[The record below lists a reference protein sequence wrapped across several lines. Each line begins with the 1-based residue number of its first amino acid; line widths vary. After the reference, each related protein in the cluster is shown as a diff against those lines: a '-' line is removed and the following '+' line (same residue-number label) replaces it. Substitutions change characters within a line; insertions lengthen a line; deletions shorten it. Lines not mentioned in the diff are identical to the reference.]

1 MGILFLI
8 KTKMGFT
15 AEDLQ
20 ACETF
25 LNENQFLSGK
35 DLPGADDMGV
45 LEGLNANGTIPDFE
59 AYPNV
64 FGWFWTLNAL
74 NAPCRALYNVASKAD
89 APKKGGKPEKKEEK
103 PEKKEEKPAPAPV
116 AADDDEDSFDPFA
129 DETEEDK
136 AAEEEAEKTRK
147 LAEEKSKKTK
157 KVVIAKS
164 LVTFDVKGYEL
175 GQDFEALAKKIK
187 SEITMDG
194 LVWMDKHETKEIAF
208 GMKKLQIVMLIE
220 DEKIAT
226 EDVFEVIESWDE
238 EVQSTDIVSFA
249 KA

>member
-35 DLPGADDMGV
+35 DLPGCEDMGV
-45 LEGLNANGTIPDFE
+45 LEGLNANGTVPDFE

-89 APKKGGKPEKKEEK
+89 APKKGEVKVV
-103 PEKKEEKPAPAPV
+103 AAPV

-136 AAEEEAEKTRK
+136 AAEEEVEKTRK

>member
-35 DLPGADDMGV
+35 DLPGCEDMGV
-45 LEGLNANGTIPDFE
+45 LEGLNANGTVPDFE

-89 APKKGGKPEKKEEK
+89 APKKGGKPAKKEEVK
-103 PEKKEEKPAPAPV
+103 VVAAPV

-129 DETEEDK
+129 DET
-136 AAEEEAEKTRK
+136 
-147 LAEEKSKKTK
+147 EEKSKKTK